1 MYKNVYPFQAS
12 NTIKKER
19 PMGLF
24 DKVFSKN
31 TTDELNAPEAF
42 AGIALCAV
50 AADGVIT
57 EEEAISLSVNLMN
70 RKLYNGYSDRE
81 MRTVF
86 NKLITIINSE
96 GVNNLMEKSAKALP
110 EDLRQTAFAVTTD
123 LLLADGVMANSE
135 KKFLEQLQKNLQL
148 TDEVAL
154 KIAEVISIK
163 NKG

>member
-1 MYKNVYPFQAS
+1 
-12 NTIKKER
+12 
-19 PMGLF
+19 MGLF
-24 DKVFSKN
+24 DKVFNKG
-31 TTDELNAPEAF
+31 TTENLTGPEAF

-70 RKLYNGYSDRE
+70 RKLYHGYTDRE
-81 MRTVF
+81 MRTIF
-86 NKLITIINSE
+86 NKLVTIINHE
-96 GVNNLMEKSAKALP
+96 GVNTLMEKSAQALP

-123 LLLADGVMANSE
+123 LLLADGIMADSE
-135 KKFLEQLQKNLQL
+135 KKFLERLQKSLQL
-148 TDEVAL
+148 TDETAL